1 MSKSNAEQVVLKK
14 VQINSSGHY
23 KCEVS
28 EDCPVYWKGLFISP
42 SSSTSQVTT
51 KKDTH
56 YAVGPPF
63 DAVSAV
69 GRLQVVGEI

>member
-28 EDCPVYWKGLFISP
+28 KDCPVY
-42 SSSTSQVTT
+42 
-51 KKDTH
+51 
-56 YAVGPPF
+56 
-63 DAVSAV
+63 
-69 GRLQVVGEI
+69 